1 MISRIEV
8 LFRYFHGESKS
19 LEIWVLAQA
28 LENILITNKF
38 LWVRNNR
45 EK

>member
-1 MISRIEV
+1 V